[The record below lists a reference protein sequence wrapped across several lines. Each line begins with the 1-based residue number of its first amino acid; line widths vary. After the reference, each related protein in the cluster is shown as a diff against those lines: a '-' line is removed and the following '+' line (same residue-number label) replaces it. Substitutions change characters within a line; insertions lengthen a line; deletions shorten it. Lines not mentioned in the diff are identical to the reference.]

1 MTTKPKAKKYRIRRS
16 GSLNAAPSAAPSAAV
31 NTTAGA
37 TVNVEQTVGQTM
49 AQQTQQVVGS
59 DVSDAREVATEQSID
74 DIRKEGLTG
83 RQLRM
88 ARRVAQKHGLAPI
101 SDFDAIR
108 LLRAKG
114 IDPFQRANVL
124 ELVTADNQEPAAV
137 KVQLP
142 QTIPTGQTNLPS
154 TEVDTA
160 GARAQ
165 EIINIQRDIAK
176 RRRRKLTLLMSRLL
190 FFVLLPTLMVGY
202 YYYVIATPMYATKSQ
217 FVIQKADGQGGAGG
231 LGGMFSGTGLA
242 TSQDSISVQSYLQ
255 SRDAML
261 RLNTDHGFK
270 SHFAQDWIDAI
281 QRIDTEAS
289 NEAAYK
295 LYERRVKISYDPT
308 EGIIKMEVVAA
319 DPEVSA
325 TYSNAL
331 ISYAEEQVD
340 QMTARLRDDQM
351 KGAQDIF
358 GQAEAQMLAAQQ
370 EVLRL
375 EKASNVVS
383 IETEVAL
390 LSSQIQQMELM
401 QTEDRLT
408 LVELKSNSRPNKTK
422 VNQIEGRLKARS
434 DEISKLRSLLTQGA
448 DGADSIA
455 DTKAKLT
462 IANINLETRTMMMQQ
477 ALQQMDT
484 AQVEANRQTRYLSLG
499 VSPTPP
505 DEATYPRK
513 FENTILAFLIFA
525 GAYLMMSLTA
535 SILRE
540 QVSS

>member
-16 GSLNAAPSAAPSAAV
+16 GSLSAAPSVGASAGSNAAADV
-31 NTTAGA
+31 AQPVVQTA
-37 TVNVEQTVGQTM
+37 
-49 AQQTQQVVGS
+49 QQVVGS
-59 DVSDAREVATEQSID
+59 DVSDAREVATEQSVD

-101 SDFDAIR
+101 SDFDAVR

-114 IDPFQRANVL
+114 VDPFQRANVL
-124 ELVTADNQEPAAV
+124 ELVPDGSAEPV
-137 KVQLP
+137 PTKVQLP
-142 QTIPTGQTNLPS
+142 QTIPVGQTNLPS

-190 FFVLLPTLMVGY
+190 FFVVLPTLLVGY
-202 YYYVIATPMYATKSQ
+202 YYYAIATPMYATKSQ
-217 FVIQKADGQGGAGG
+217 FVIQKADGAGGGGG

-261 RLNTDHGFK
+261 RLDQDHGFK
-270 SHFAQDWIDAI
+270 AHFSQDWIDAI
-281 QRIDTEAS
+281 QRLEPDAS

-295 LYERRVKISYDPT
+295 FYERRVNISYDPT
-308 EGIIKMEVVAA
+308 EGIIKMEVAAA
-319 DPEVSA
+319 DPAVSA

-340 QMTARLRDDQM
+340 QMTSRLRDDQM
-351 KGAQDIF
+351 KGAQEIF

-375 EKASNVVS
+375 EKAANVVD
-383 IETEVAL
+383 IVTEVGL
-390 LSSQIQQMELM
+390 LSGQIQQMELE
-401 QTEDRLT
+401 QTQDRLT
-408 LVELKSNSRPNKTK
+408 LVELKSNARPNKTK
-422 VNQIEGRLKARS
+422 VNQIEGRLAARAN
-434 DEISKLRSLLTQGA
+434 EIAGLRSQLTIGI

-540 QVSS
+540 QVSA

>member
-16 GSLNAAPSAAPSAAV
+16 GSLSAAPGVAA
-31 NTTAGA
+31 NTTASA
-37 TVNVEQTVGQTM
+37 AQTA
-49 AQQTQQVVGS
+49 AQHTPQVVNG

-88 ARRVAQKHGLAPI
+88 ARRVAQKHGLAPT
-101 SDFDAIR
+101 SDFDAVR
-108 LLRAKG
+108 LLRGKG
-114 IDPFQRANVL
+114 VDPFQRANVL
-124 ELVTADNQEPAAV
+124 ELVTTDSREPAAT

-142 QTIPTGQTNLPS
+142 QTVPTGDANLPS
-154 TEVDTA
+154 TEVDSA
-160 GARAQ
+160 GVRAQ

-176 RRRRKLTLLMSRLL
+176 RRRRKLTLLLSRLL

-217 FVIQKADGQGGAGG
+217 FVIQKADNQGGSGG
-231 LGGMFSGTGLA
+231 LGGLFGGTGLA
-242 TSQDSISVQSYLQ
+242 TSQDSIAVQSYLQ
-255 SRDAML
+255 SRAAML
-261 RLNTDHGFK
+261 RLDQDHGFK
-270 SHFAQDWIDAI
+270 AHFSQDWIDAI
-281 QRIDTEAS
+281 QRIDTDAT

-319 DPEVSA
+319 DPNVST

-340 QMTARLRDDQM
+340 HMTARLRDDQM
-351 KGAQDIF
+351 RGAQEIF
-358 GQAEAQMLAAQQ
+358 TQAEAQMLEAQQ
-370 EVLRL
+370 VVLRL
-375 EKASNVVS
+375 QKESSVLS
-383 IETEVAL
+383 IDVEVGL
-390 LSSQIQQMELM
+390 LSGQIQQLELL
-401 QTEDRLT
+401 QTQDKLT
-408 LVELKSNSRPNKTK
+408 LVELKSNARPNKTK
-422 VNQIEGRLKARS
+422 VNQIEGRLAARA
-434 DEISKLRSLLTQGA
+434 DAIADLRSQLTQGSEGSESVA
-448 DGADSIA
+448 VIG
-455 DTKAKLT
+455 AKLA
-462 IANINLETRTMMMQQ
+462 IAQINLETRTMMMQQ

>member
-16 GSLNAAPSAAPSAAV
+16 GPLS
-31 NTTAGA
+31 TASNA
-37 TVNVEQTVGQTM
+37 TVSEGQAA
-49 AQQTQQVVGS
+49 AQQTQHVVSG

-88 ARRVAQKHGLAPI
+88 ARRVAQKHGLAPV

-114 IDPFQRANVL
+114 VDPFQRANVL
-124 ELVTADNQEPAAV
+124 ELVTTDNQGPAV
-137 KVQLP
+137 GKVQLP
-142 QTIPTGQTNLPS
+142 QTVPTGQTNLPS

-176 RRRRKLTLLMSRLL
+176 RRRRKLTLLLSRLL

-202 YYYVIATPMYATKSQ
+202 YYYAIATPMYATKSQ
-217 FVIQKADGQGGAGG
+217 FVIQKADSQGAGG
-231 LGGMFSGTGLA
+231 GVGSLFGGTGLA

-255 SRDAML
+255 SREAML
-261 RLNTDHGFK
+261 RLDQDYGFK
-270 SHFAQDWIDAI
+270 AHYAQDWIDAI
-281 QRIDTEAS
+281 QRIDTDAS

-295 LYERRVKISYDPT
+295 LYERRVNISYDPT

-319 DPEVSA
+319 DPEVST
-325 TYSNAL
+325 TYSKAL

-340 QMTARLRDDQM
+340 NMTARLRDDQM
-351 KGAQDIF
+351 KGAQEIF
-358 GQAEAQMLAAQQ
+358 AQAEAQMLEAQQ
-370 EVLRL
+370 VVLGL
-375 EKASNVVS
+375 EKSSNVVS

-390 LSSQIQQMELM
+390 LSGQIQQMELE
-401 QTEDRLT
+401 QTQDRLT
-408 LVELKSNSRPNKTK
+408 LVELKSNPRPNKTK
-422 VNQIEGRLKARS
+422 VNQIEGRLQARS
-434 DEISKLRSLLTQGA
+434 NEIANLRSLLTQGS
-448 DGADSIA
+448 DGNDSIA
-455 DTKAKLT
+455 DIKARL
-462 IANINLETRTMMMQQ
+462 AVAQINLETRTLMMQQ

-499 VSPTPP
+499 VSPVPP

-540 QVSS
+540 QVSA

>member
-16 GSLNAAPSAAPSAAV
+16 GSLNAAPSVATDAAANEGQAA
-31 NTTAGA
+31 TQ
-37 TVNVEQTVGQTM
+37 NVVSG
-49 AQQTQQVVGS
+49 

-114 IDPFQRANVL
+114 VDPFQRANVL
-124 ELVTADNQEPAAV
+124 ELVTTDNLEPTAS

-142 QTIPTGQTNLPS
+142 QTVPTGQANLPS

-165 EIINIQRDIAK
+165 EIINIQRDIAR
-176 RRRRKLTLLMSRLL
+176 RRRRKLTLLLSRLL
-190 FFVLLPTLMVGY
+190 FFVLMPTLMVGY
-202 YYYVIATPMYATKSQ
+202 FYYVIATPMYATKSQ
-217 FVIQKADGQGGAGG
+217 FVIQKADSQGGGGG
-231 LGGMFSGTGLA
+231 LGGLFGGTGLA

-255 SRDAML
+255 SRAAML
-261 RLNTDHGFK
+261 RLDQDYGFK
-270 SHFAQDWIDAI
+270 AHFSQDWIDAI
-281 QRIDTEAS
+281 QRIDTDAS

-340 QMTARLRDDQM
+340 HMTARLRDDQM
-351 KGAQDIF
+351 KGAQEIF
-358 GQAEAQMLAAQQ
+358 SQAEGQMLEAQQ
-370 EVLRL
+370 VVLRL
-375 EKASNVVS
+375 QQESSVLS
-383 IETEVAL
+383 IDVEVGL
-390 LSSQIQQMELM
+390 LSGQIQQLELM
-401 QTEDRLT
+401 QTQDRLT
-408 LVELKSNSRPNKTK
+408 LVELNSNSRPNKTK
-422 VNQIEGRLKARS
+422 VNQLEGRLKARA
-434 DEISKLRSLLTQGA
+434 DEIASLRAQLTQGSEGGESVA
-448 DGADSIA
+448 VIG
-455 DTKAKLT
+455 AKLA
-462 IANINLETRTMMMQQ
+462 IAQINLETRTLMMQQ

-499 VSPTPP
+499 VTPVSP

-540 QVSS
+540 QVSA

>member
-16 GSLNAAPSAAPSAAV
+16 GTLNAAPSAAGGAAIEGATASGAPSA
-31 NTTAGA
+31 GA
-37 TVNVEQTVGQTM
+37 RTSQAT
-49 AQQTQQVVGS
+49 AQQAVSS
-59 DVSDAREVATEQSID
+59 DVADPREVATEQSID

-88 ARRVAQKHGLAPI
+88 ARRVAQKHGLAPT
-101 SDFDAIR
+101 SDFDAVR
-108 LLRAKG
+108 LLRSKG

-124 ELVTADNQEPAAV
+124 ELVTAEGQGPAAT

-142 QTIPTGQTNLPS
+142 QTVPTGQANLPS

-165 EIINIQRDIAK
+165 QIINIQRDIAK
-176 RRRRKLTLLMSRLL
+176 RRRRKLTLLLSRLL

-202 YYYVIATPMYATKSQ
+202 YYYAIATPMYATKSQ
-217 FVIQKADGQGGAGG
+217 FVIQKADSQGGGGG
-231 LGGMFSGTGLA
+231 LGSLFGGTGLA
-242 TSQDSISVQSYLQ
+242 TSQDSIAVQSYLQ
-255 SRDAML
+255 SREAML
-261 RLNTDHGFK
+261 RLDRDHGFK
-270 SHFAQDWIDAI
+270 THFSQDWIDAI
-281 QRIDTEAS
+281 QRLEPDAS

-295 LYERRVKISYDPT
+295 QYERRVKISYDPT

-319 DPEVSA
+319 DPAVSA

-340 QMTARLRDDQM
+340 QMTSRLRDDQM
-351 KGAQDIF
+351 KGAQEIF
-358 GQAEAQMLAAQQ
+358 SQTEAQMKEAQQ
-370 EVLRL
+370 VVLDL
-375 EKASNVVS
+375 ERSSNIVS
-383 IETEVAL
+383 IEAEIAL
-390 LSSQIQQMELM
+390 LSGQIQQMEVE
-401 QTEDRLT
+401 QTQDRLT
-408 LVELKSNSRPNKTK
+408 LVELRSNPRPNKTK
-422 VNQIEGRLKARS
+422 VNQIEGRLQARA
-434 DEISKLRSLLTQGA
+434 DEIANLRAKLTQGT
-448 DGADSIA
+448 DGAVSIA
-455 DTKAKLT
+455 EIKSELAVAT
-462 IANINLETRTMMMQQ
+462 INLETRTMMMQA

-499 VSPTPP
+499 VTPVPP

>member
-1 MTTKPKAKKYRIRRS
+1 MTTKPRAKKYRIRRS
-16 GSLNAAPSAAPSAAV
+16 GSLNTSVASGAAQS
-31 NTTAGA
+31 
-37 TVNVEQTVGQTM
+37 
-49 AQQTQQVVGS
+49 TQGVVSG

-88 ARRVAQKHGLAPI
+88 ARRVAQKHGLAPT

-108 LLRAKG
+108 QLRAKG
-114 IDPFQRANVL
+114 VDPFQRANVL
-124 ELVTADNQEPAAV
+124 ELVPAGGQEAAQT

-142 QTIPTGQTNLPS
+142 QTIPTGQANLPS

-160 GARAQ
+160 GARAK
-165 EIINIQRDIAK
+165 EIIAIQRDIAR
-176 RRRRKLTLLMSRLL
+176 RRRRKLGLLLSRLM

-202 YYYVIATPMYATKSQ
+202 YYYAIATPMYGTKSQ
-217 FVIQKADGQGGAGG
+217 FVIQKADSQGGSGG
-231 LGGMFSGTGLA
+231 LGGLFGGTGLA
-242 TSQDSISVQSYLQ
+242 TSQDSIAVQSYLQ
-255 SRDAML
+255 SREAML
-261 RLNTDHGFK
+261 RLDKDHGFK
-270 SHFAQDWIDAI
+270 AHFSQDHIDAI
-281 QRIDTEAS
+281 QRLGFDAS

-295 LYERRVKISYDPT
+295 LYGRRVNISYDPT

-319 DPEVSA
+319 DPEVSV

-331 ISYAEEQVD
+331 ISYAEDQVD
-340 QMTARLRDDQM
+340 HMTSRLRDDQM

-358 GQAEAQMLAAQQ
+358 NQAETEMLAAQQ

-375 EKASNVVS
+375 QKTSNVLSVD
-383 IETEVAL
+383 IEVGL
-390 LSSQIQQMELM
+390 LTGQIQQLELL
-401 QTEDRLT
+401 QTQDKLT
-408 LVELKSNSRPNKTK
+408 LIELESNARPNLAK
-422 VNQIEGRLKARS
+422 VKPLKRRIQARA
-434 DEISKLRSLLTQGA
+434 DAVAELRAQLTQGS
-448 DGADSIA
+448 DGAESVA
-455 DTKAKLT
+455 DISAKLA
-462 IANINLETRTMMMQQ
+462 IAQINLETRTMMMQQ

-499 VSPTPP
+499 VSPVPP

-540 QVSS
+540 QVTS

>member
-1 MTTKPKAKKYRIRRS
+1 MTTKPKAKKFRIRRS
-16 GSLNAAPSAAPSAAV
+16 GSLSADQNGAQNGV
-31 NTTAGA
+31 QNTQA
-37 TVNVEQTVGQTM
+37 
-49 AQQTQQVVGS
+49 VVGS
-59 DVSDAREVATEQSID
+59 DVSDARQVATEQSVE

-88 ARRVAQKHGLAPI
+88 ARRVAQKHGLAPT
-101 SDFDAIR
+101 SDFDAVR
-108 LLRAKG
+108 LLRANG
-114 IDPFQRANVL
+114 VDPFQRANVL
-124 ELVTADNQEPAAV
+124 ELVPGNGGQPLPG

-142 QTIPTGQTNLPS
+142 QTVPTAQTNLPS

-165 EIINIQRDIAK
+165 AIIEIQRDIAK
-176 RRRRKLTLLMSRLL
+176 RRRRKLGLLLSRLL
-190 FFVLLPTLMVGY
+190 FFVLLPTVMVGY
-202 YYYVIATPMYATKSQ
+202 YYYIIATPMYATMSQ
-217 FVIQKADGQGGAGG
+217 FVIQKADSQGGGGG
-231 LGGMFSGTGLA
+231 LGGLFGGTGLA

-261 RLNTDHGFK
+261 RLDRDHGFK
-270 SHFAQDWIDAI
+270 AHFAQDWIDPI
-281 QRIDTEAS
+281 QSLDPDAS
-289 NEAAYK
+289 NESAYK
-295 LYERRVKISYDPT
+295 MYKRRVKISYDPT
-308 EGIIKMEVVAA
+308 EGIIKMEVIAA
-319 DPEVSA
+319 DPKVSE

-358 GQAEAQMLAAQQ
+358 GQAEAEMLAAQHR
-370 EVLRL
+370 VLNL
-375 EKASNVVS
+375 QKESNVLSVE
-383 IETEVAL
+383 IEVGL
-390 LSSQIQQMELM
+390 LTGQIQQLELL
-401 QTEDRLT
+401 QTQDKLT
-408 LVELKSNSRPNKTK
+408 LVELNTNARPNRTQ
-422 VNQIEGRLKARS
+422 VNQIEGRINARA
-434 DEISKLRSLLTQGA
+434 EAISELRGQLTQGSEGVESVA
-448 DGADSIA
+448 DIS
-455 DTKAKLT
+455 AKLA
-462 IANINLETRTMMMQQ
+462 IAQINLETRTMMMQQ

-499 VSPTPP
+499 VSPVPP